1 MQYRIIQ
8 HPENHLFHVQDKL
21 ISTMKANDI
30 INTVRGY
37 TEWYSLLIIVSK
49 RDKEST
55 FMFRPLSIEQISSK
69 NPS

>member
-1 MQYRIIQ
+1 MQYRII

-30 INTVRGY
+30 INNVRGY
-37 TEWYSLLIIVSK
+37 TEWYSLLIILSK
-49 RDKEST
+49 RDKKL
-55 FMFRPLSIEQISSK
+55 FRPLSIEQIFSK